1 MKGVRNP
8 QNMVWERLKRD
19 CLGGLDVWES
29 NIKMNFE
36 KVMCDKLPGS
46 VEREILLAYASE

>member
-1 MKGVRNP
+1 
-8 QNMVWERLKRD
+8 MVWERLKRD